1 MSDQPLPSQTPI
13 KWIGYAEG
21 DLRVAET
28 SFNSDAPSYPT
39 ICFLCQSSAE
49 KFVKAYLISQGWDL
63 EKIHDIVKLI
73 KKSSNYT
80 DKLKEME
87 DKGDILNMY
96 ITAGRYP
103 QRISSEEISKED
115 AEEAIE
121 AARAIRM
128 RVMELM
134 AKPDDLSH

>member
-13 KWIGYAEG
+13 KWVGYAEG
-21 DLRVAET
+21 ELRVAET

-63 EKIHDIVKLI
+63 QKIHDIVKLI
-73 KKSSNYT
+73 KISTNYT

-103 QRISSEEISKED
+103 QRISSEEISRDD

-121 AARAIRM
+121 SAQAIRM

-134 AKPDDLSH
+134 AKDDEKK